1 MEHKNCSLPP
11 HVEGPQQGV
20 LDVHCHG
27 IFWNNPKLHEVP
39 YSLRLLWW
47 GYDADAAPT
56 ASVPLN
62 EDQDTNVKLSSALR
76 SSRPHV
82 LRYLQDAGFVSCTV
96 LRVGESSAKVPFA
109 SGDLDLS
116 SFINETLPSFFE
128 TTIPLQCSSS
138 GVLLGNIQLKLE
150 MTFFNTHDVNL
161 ASVKSCNSSEF
172 NRLVSAQSVAPPQSK
187 EQEACMVTVT
197 VDSAIFNHLPM
208 IEAQQ
213 SVLTVYAGV
222 SIRGRR
228 ADRQFTRPTGCY
240 FISSST
246 GYTAAWE
253 NQGIAIQIPD
263 DTISHLFDDAERR
276 SHSSLVLQVWQSADL
291 NCSRSQHERCE
302 GNINRPAPLDQLIGC
317 ATVDLHE
324 ISKPVGG
331 SSGGSGVN
339 TKLKIVN
346 SKQEVVGF
354 LKVALS
360 ANDAFFASCA
370 GKGEA
375 MRANNEECE
384 GVDVPNFRGSEE
396 VIGGLLEDLKF
407 ANLASPQRG
416 DKRHAKDQAVRYAWS
431 GSDSDDDEYGMDA
444 VGIAFQGAV
453 SCSDGEEAVDEE
465 GSTFKPTGR
474 LINEDWFYDIS
485 KTNINVDEIT
495 LMTTNE
501 ADVAVGNSSMEENN
515 KAIAQ
520 RPIVFKNT
528 LLPGVVNLPKKESH
542 DNEKGGGLDSVA
554 ADGMADGR
562 RQLTNL
568 DKSSID
574 LDEAVER
581 RPPPATP
588 PHLPGCDQ
596 YNAMDSRARR
606 GTSSSKIA
614 IISPTIDQI
623 MLQHGL
629 K

>member
-1 MEHKNCSLPP
+1 MEPKDCNLPP

-20 LDVHCHG
+20 LDVHCRG
-27 IFWNNPKLHEVP
+27 IFWNNPKLREVP
-39 YSLRLLWW
+39 YCLRLLWW

-56 ASVPLN
+56 APVPSN
-62 EDQDTNVKLSSALR
+62 EDEDTNVKLSFALR

-82 LRYLQDAGFVSCTV
+82 LRYLQDAGFVSCAV

-116 SFINETLPSFFE
+116 SFIETLPNVFE

-150 MTFFNTHDVNL
+150 MSFFNTHDVNRP
-161 ASVKSCNSSEF
+161 A
-172 NRLVSAQSVAPPQSK
+172 SAQSVAVPQST
-187 EQEACMVTVT
+187 EHDTCMVIVT

-213 SVLTVYAGV
+213 SVLTVYAAI

-253 NQGIAIQIPD
+253 NQVITIQIPNNP
-263 DTISHLFDDAERR
+263 ISHSRDGAE
-276 SHSSLVLQVWQSADL
+276 SNCHSSLVLQVWQSADV
-291 NCSRSQHERCE
+291 NCSRSERWE
-302 GNINRPAPLDQLIGC
+302 GNIIRPAPLDQLIGC

-324 ISKPVGG
+324 ILKPVGG
-331 SSGGSGVN
+331 SSGDFGVN

-346 SKQEVVGF
+346 SKQEVAGF

-360 ANDAFFASCA
+360 ANDAFFASC
-370 GKGEA
+370 KGGV
-375 MRANNEECE
+375 MRASNEQC
-384 GVDVPNFRGSEE
+384 SEE
-396 VIGGLLEDLKF
+396 VIGGFLEDLKL
-407 ANLASPQRG
+407 ANVASPQRL
-416 DKRHAKDQAVRYAWS
+416 DKRPQKDQAVRYAWS
-431 GSDSDDDEYGMDA
+431 GSDSDDDDGIDA

-453 SCSDGEEAVDEE
+453 SCSDDEEAVTEE
-465 GSTFKPTGR
+465 KGTFKPTGR
-474 LINEDWFYDIS
+474 LINEDWLYDIS
-485 KTNINVDEIT
+485 KTNINVDEVT

-501 ADVAVGNSSMEENN
+501 AGVAVSNSSMEENK
-515 KAIAQ
+515 KASAQ

-528 LLPGVVNLPKKESH
+528 LLPGIVNLPKKESH
-542 DNEKGGGLDSVA
+542 DNEKGVGIDNVP
-554 ADGMADGR
+554 ADGMADGGH
-562 RQLTNL
+562 QLTNL
-568 DKSSID
+568 DKSSIE
-574 LDEAVER
+574 LGEAVER

-596 YNAMDSRARR
+596 YDAMDVRAR
-606 GTSSSKIA
+606 SSSSIK
-614 IISPTIDQI
+614 SPTIDQI

-629 K
+629 I